1 MMSRLLLLRHAK
13 AVWAEPGERDFDR
26 RLKRSGV
33 ADSRS
38 IGEQMTVHGLVPD
51 IVLCSTARRARE
63 TWEGVAEIIG
73 PMEGRVTYLDELYS
87 SDATGYL
94 EIARNAPAAE
104 SVMLVGHNPMM
115 EDLAEILSGSGDL
128 AARTVLAS
136 GFPKSG
142 LAVIAF
148 DRPIS
153 EAAPG
158 MGRLEAFLTRVRQ
171 AQP

>member
-1 MMSRLLLLRHAK
+1 MSRLLLLRHAK

-26 RLKRSGV
+26 RLQRSGE

-38 IGEQMTVHGLVPD
+38 IGAQMTDHGLLPD

-63 TWEGVAEIIG
+63 TWQGVAEVIG
-73 PMEGRVTYLDELYS
+73 PMEERVSYLDELYS
-87 SDATGYL
+87 SDATNYL
-94 EIARNAPAAE
+94 EIARNAPAVE
-104 SVMLVGHNPMM
+104 HVMLVGHNPMM
-115 EDLAEILSGSGDL
+115 EDLAETLSGSSDP
-128 AARTVLAS
+128 AARAVLAS

-148 DRPIS
+148 DGPIS

-158 MGRLEAFLTRVRQ
+158 TGRLEAFLTRTRQ
-171 AQP
+171 TQP

>member
-1 MMSRLLLLRHAK
+1 MSRLLLLRHAT

-26 RLKRSGV
+26 RLKRSGE

-38 IGEQMTVHGLVPD
+38 IGKQMTAHGLAPD

-63 TWEGVAEIIG
+63 TWAGVAEIIG
-73 PMEGRVTYLDELYS
+73 PMEDRVTYLDDLYT

-94 EIARNAPAAE
+94 EIARKAPTAE
-104 SVMLVGHNPMM
+104 KVMLVGHNPMM
-115 EDLAEILSGSGDL
+115 EDLAEILSGSGDA
-128 AARTVLAS
+128 AARAVLAS

-148 DRPIS
+148 DGPIS

-158 MGRLEAFLTRVRQ
+158 TGRLEAFLTRARQ
-171 AQP
+171 GQP